1 MREAEISSVD
11 FRALFLRSAK
21 HQRKIVLIN
30 KFFPEKSIKHLEI
43 KN

>member
-11 FRALFLRSAK
+11 FRALFLRSPK
-21 HQRKIVLIN
+21 HQRKIALIN